1 MPYPFVVMRAA
12 HYPPAASFVTTA
24 PMTLSRCPVFKI
36 SGFQEQPSLK
46 NNTWEN
52 P

>member
-24 PMTLSRCPVFKI
+24 LTPLSRYPAF
-36 SGFQEQPSLK
+36 K